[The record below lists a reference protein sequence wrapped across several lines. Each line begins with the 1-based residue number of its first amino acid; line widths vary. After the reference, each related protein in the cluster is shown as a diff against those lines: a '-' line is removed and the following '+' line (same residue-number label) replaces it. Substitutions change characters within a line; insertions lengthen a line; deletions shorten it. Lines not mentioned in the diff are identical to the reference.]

1 MKRLIIFPYVLCL
14 QFLLFQ
20 VAFVDNSLAVN
31 NAPHELA
38 GFKLDSFIGDYDDI
52 PSYHNFLQEIVVRDV
67 DGFRKGNI
75 FYGVCAE
82 PGEIIKMQFKLQNK
96 SEKFFK
102 RLLKLY
108 TKKYGK
114 PHEYVGDTFGEIIAW
129 KWIFHDREGNK
140 ITLVL
145 QHNLDDPG
153 ATLGNEIKLRMPDRL
168 RQERECYNKKFS
180 TAGKQHK
187 SSVSLDIL
195 SDDELIRLMVPR

>member
-1 MKRLIIFPYVLCL
+1 MKRLIIFPCALCL

-20 VAFVDNSLAVN
+20 VAFVDNSLAVD

-52 PSYHNFLQEIVVRDV
+52 PSYHNFLQEIVARDV
-67 DGFRKGNI
+67 DGFRKGSI

-82 PGEIIKMQFKLQNK
+82 PGEIIKMQFKLKNR

-108 TKKYGK
+108 TNKYGK
-114 PHEYVGDTFGEIIAW
+114 PHEYVGDTFGEVMAW
-129 KWIFHDREGNK
+129 KWIFHDKEGNK

-145 QHNLDDPG
+145 QHNRGDTD
-153 ATLGNEIKLRMPDRL
+153 ATMGNEIKLQMPDRL
-168 RQERECYNKKFS
+168 QQERKCFNKKIS
-180 TAGKQHK
+180 TAEKQHK
-187 SSVSLDIL
+187 SPGSMDTL